1 MLASVACAQQ
11 KVPANATITH
21 PSCPCHVPETVIRQI
36 ETSIK
41 PLHASTNLRDINKLQ
56 KNSADCNYFPG
67 AEKRKMMF
75 LPISV

>member
-1 MLASVACAQQ
+1 MFASVAGVRQ
-11 KVPANATITH
+11 KVPANATIARV
-21 PSCPCHVPETVIRQI
+21 SRLCHVPETVVRHI
-36 ETSIK
+36 EASIK